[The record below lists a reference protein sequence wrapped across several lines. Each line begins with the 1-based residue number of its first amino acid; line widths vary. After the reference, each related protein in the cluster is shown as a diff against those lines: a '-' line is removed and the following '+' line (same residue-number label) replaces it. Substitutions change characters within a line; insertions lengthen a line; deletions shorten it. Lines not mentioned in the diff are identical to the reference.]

1 MFNFTKCKQKSQK
14 NKKFAKKLQKS
25 WHRAAQAIAGGA
37 LQSKESR
44 LESLL
49 SKSPIC
55 GPLSQLSDDNLFDGR
70 TPAADIEAGCEVALD
85 AHALQVEV
93 FGLRVAVGREIAHA
107 F

>member
-14 NKKFAKKLQKS
+14 NKKFAKKSQKS
-25 WHRAAQAIAGGA
+25 RHRAALATAGGA

-44 LESLL
+44 LSSLL

-70 TPAADIEAGCEVALD
+70 TLAADIKAFGGILD

-93 FGLRVAVGREIAHA
+93 FGLRIAVGREIAHA